1 MLRLCRSS
9 RWKRVA
15 LGLTEH
21 RNGKGVIIGRKRK
34 AFCKKLFA
42 VLGFAREPFAGTSLD
57 EIDPENNPVDLALRS
72 AELFL
77 EDNKAAHRLAS
88 AARLRG
94 GFDTARVSDPSA
106 HEALAVLFSKGGI
119 DDMLMWAQ
127 FDPDLER
134 RNSRA
139 ATERA

>member
-1 MLRLCRSS
+1 
-9 RWKRVA
+9 
-15 LGLTEH
+15 
-21 RNGKGVIIGRKRK
+21 
-34 AFCKKLFA
+34 

-106 HEALAVLFSKGGI
+106 HEAFAVLFSKGGI
-119 DDMLMWAQ
+119 DKMLMWAK
-127 FDPDLER
+127 FAPDLER
-134 RNSRA
+134 SNIRA